1 MRRWIPRRLA
11 VLVAVLLTV
20 GLVAP
25 TAASAHSRTH
35 GTGTGTRVTTGT
47 TTVTTAPGVAKTL
60 LGAGIAPFVT
70 SPGRSTLVLPP
81 SGPALVASYP
91 VTGGSL
97 GLNPPRGVIRHSGG
111 LLLVNVTNGKMA
123 QVDNFVIDIK
133 AGVLTAHVVGT
144 TARIP
149 VFRLDL
155 TGAKIVVRH
164 HVVTISG
171 VRLLLTS
178 TAATALND
186 ALGTKI
192 FAKDLLFGTAHT
204 RLVVR

>member
-11 VLVAVLLTV
+11 VLAAVVLAI

-25 TAASAHSRTH
+25 AGASAHSRTH
-35 GTGTGTRVTTGT
+35 GTGVGTRVATGT
-47 TTVTTAPGVAKTL
+47 TTVTTAPGVATAL

-70 SPGRSTLVLPP
+70 SPGRSTLILPP

-91 VTGGSL
+91 VTGGTL
-97 GLNPPRGVIRHSGG
+97 GLQPPRGVIRHSGG

-123 QVDNFVIDIK
+123 QVDNFVIDIR
-133 AGVLTAHVVGT
+133 ARVLTAHVVGT
-144 TARIP
+144 TARVP
-149 VFRLDL
+149 MFRLDL
-155 TGAKIVVRH
+155 GHARIVVRH

-192 FAKDLLFGTAHT
+192 FAKDLLFGTAST
-204 RLVVR
+204 RVVLR